1 MRPFKDAVRDQRLG
15 KRSQM
20 SHDTHRGKVD
30 TLDFT
35 KTQSFCCKRPQ
46 RMKRRGLRVQRFSSQ
61 THVLQPESPGPQNG
75 ALFVNKSDHHSGSQS
90 NPAGILM
97 GRGVMDADAER
108 GKMTWRDSGRSGG
121 RREHLL
127 LAQTSRFVLRLPA
140 PAPMRSN
147 ASVSQHRVCGTL
159 LQRPQETYT
168 ADCRLG

>member
-1 MRPFKDAVRDQRLG
+1 
-15 KRSQM
+15 M

-46 RMKRRGLRVQRFSSQ
+46 RMKRRGLRVQRFPSQ

-75 ALFVNKSDHHSGSQS
+75 ALFVNKSDPHSGSQS

-97 GRGVMDADAER
+97 GRGVMDSETDAEG

-121 RREHLL
+121 RREHPL
-127 LAQTSRFVLRLPA
+127 LARTSRFVLRLPA
-140 PAPMRSN
+140 SAHVRSN
-147 ASVSQHRVCGTL
+147 ALVFQHRVCGTL